1 MVGGVH
7 ADGSVLLSLANG
19 FRVIVWD
26 VAGRRQVRVLNLV
39 PRAISRA
46 NRIVPCADNRHFFC
60 GGGMFEIDSG
70 KVTYRLP
77 EYEAGVE
84 AVLPDGDRI
93 LFRENGLLRV
103 WSLTGGEVAA
113 LTGGSPA
120 FLDAGRL
127 ITAGYELVCWSGD
140 A

>member
-1 MVGGVH
+1 VWSV
-7 ADGSVLLSLANG
+7 AFTPDGSVLLSLANG

-60 GGGMFEIDSG
+60 GGEMFEIDSG
-70 KVTYRLP
+70 KVTYQLP

-103 WSLTGGEVAA
+103 RSPHRRRGGGAHWGKSG
-113 LTGGSPA
+113 LP
-120 FLDAGRL
+120 GRRQADYRR
-127 ITAGYELVCWSGD
+127 I
-140 A
+140 